1 VTQRLLAI
9 DDNLDSAELIVRVA
23 NKCGY
28 EARAIADSG
37 ALSGAM
43 ADWVP
48 DIVTLDL
55 CMPQDD
61 GIAMLSLLQ
70 EKGFCGNLL
79 IISGQD
85 EWFRKTAGRLALGRG
100 LKVVADLSKPISIK
114 ELREILTTLLSGFS
128 GSPAAA
134 NSHAG

>member
-1 VTQRLLAI
+1 VTRAQRLLAI
-9 DDNLDSAELIVRVA
+9 DDNIDSAELIARIA

-28 EARAIADSG
+28 EARAMADG
-37 ALSGAM
+37 ALSGVM
-43 ADWVP
+43 ADWIP

-70 EKGFCGNLL
+70 EKGFSGSLV

-85 EWFRKTAGRLALGRG
+85 EWFRKTAGRLAAARG
-100 LKVVADLSKPISIK
+100 LKVAADLSKPISVK
-114 ELREILTTLLSGFS
+114 ELRETLAGLSG
-128 GSPAAA
+128 ADNA
-134 NSHAG
+134 

>member
-1 VTQRLLAI
+1 VTRRLLAI
-9 DDNLDSAELIVRVA
+9 DDNMDSAELIARIA

-28 EARAIADSG
+28 EARPMADS
-37 ALSGAM
+37 LM
-43 ADWVP
+43 LPDVMTDWIP

-70 EKGFCGNLL
+70 DKGFNGSLL

-85 EWFRKTAGRLALGRG
+85 EWFRKTAGRLAAARG
-100 LKVVADLSKPISIK
+100 LTVVADLCKPISVK
-114 ELREILTTLLSGFS
+114 ELRETLTALASGD
-128 GSPAAA
+128 AV
-134 NSHAG
+134 AGTGTGG